1 MTAKTLARTNTP
13 QEQSSDGRASRFGPA
28 ATSRKAPGFR
38 QRFALPYG
46 HFRRLVG
53 GDQLATLLELRAEYG
68 DVCRWDFGGYTIH
81 YLFHPDHAQHVLQD
95 DYKNYARSLLYNYLK
110 LVVGEG
116 LLTSEG
122 EAWRRDRRM
131 IQPAFHHQRLAAF
144 GKLIVARAEA
154 MCRRWESLADS
165 GSAVDISQ
173 EMMRLTLA
181 IISQALFNRD
191 ISGEADQLG
200 QSTTTALEYLTYR
213 INHRLAAPLWVPTR
227 VNRNFKRA
235 VCILDEHVSR
245 IIAERRADSNP
256 PDDLL
261 TIMLAARDE
270 ETGAAMDD
278 HLLRDQIV
286 TFMGA
291 GHETTAVALSWIFGL
306 LSRHPDVCNR
316 LRDEIDGALGGRPPG
331 MSDLP
336 KLPYTAMVL
345 QEAMRLYPPVASLSR
360 RTLEADEVSGYEI
373 PANSLVILSQ
383 YVTHRHPDFWE
394 NAEGFDPE
402 RFAPGQPPRP
412 KFAYFPFSGGPRKCI
427 GDQFAMLEATLIVA
441 RVMQQFRLDLIAGH
455 RLVPKLVFTV
465 RPTGGMPMTIHRR

>member
-1 MTAKTLARTNTP
+1 
-13 QEQSSDGRASRFGPA
+13 
-28 ATSRKAPGFR
+28 
-38 QRFALPYG
+38 
-46 HFRRLVG
+46 
-53 GDQLATLLELRAEYG
+53 
-68 DVCRWDFGGYTIH
+68 
-81 YLFHPDHAQHVLQD
+81 
-95 DYKNYARSLLYNYLK
+95 
-110 LVVGEG
+110 
-116 LLTSEG
+116 
-122 EAWRRDRRM
+122 
-131 IQPAFHHQRLAAF
+131 
-144 GKLIVARAEA
+144 
-154 MCRRWESLADS
+154 
-165 GSAVDISQ
+165 
-173 EMMRLTLA
+173 MMRLTLA